1 MTKPFSLINE
11 LENQDTEPAHLKRNK
26 IVSLLKKKFDFE
38 NSHLKSSNGKEK
50 GILAKC
56 FGYLAPDQA
65 KELGIYPYFK
75 EIEEIDNAFEP
86 SDAKA
91 GDWNKVVVYAKG
103 NRLWFTINGKIASEV
118 IDNEKAKR
126 LDKGYIGFQL
136 HGGDKMV
143 VAFKDISVKR

>member
-1 MTKPFSLINE
+1 MHGYHADIGHIGIGDKVLGAWDFHENNRGDYLAKRGHRVTINE
-11 LENQDTEPAHLKRNK
+11 
-26 IVSLLKKKFDFE
+26 
-38 NSHLKSSNGKEK
+38 NGK
-50 GILAKC
+50 
-56 FGYLAPDQA
+56 
-65 KELGIYPYFK
+65 K
-75 EIEEIDNAFEP
+75 EIEEIDGAFEP
-86 SDAKA
+86 SDAKE

-118 IDNEKAKR
+118 IDNEEAKR